1 MNPADVN
8 KNNQNGRKALKIFI
22 ILFICISIFIS
33 LYFLK
38 DNILNFL
45 GVKRPVDY
53 IPTGSDSTE
62 EVSESPFSNFV
73 PKEDE
78 TITYT
83 KLQLDNLEMA
93 LNFYTKLKSSNGDW
107 ESALEEGHALAEV
120 VSSQD
125 GTKAY
130 NLVYSKNPSLNLK
143 YNIGDAL
150 NFKPTLLNPD
160 SLTVMEGRVVR
171 FVMGGEYTDNFE
183 ENVYMLGISL
193 YLFAKKIIA
202 KTVFLSGSLF

>member
-1 MNPADVN
+1 
-8 KNNQNGRKALKIFI
+8 
-22 ILFICISIFIS
+22 
-33 LYFLK
+33 
-38 DNILNFL
+38 
-45 GVKRPVDY
+45 
-53 IPTGSDSTE
+53 
-62 EVSESPFSNFV
+62 
-73 PKEDE
+73 
-78 TITYT
+78 
-83 KLQLDNLEMA
+83 MA

-183 ENVYMLGISL
+183 ENVLHVGDKFVFICQEDNCENGVFEWVFVL
-193 YLFAKKIIA
+193 KKID
-202 KTVFLSGSLF
+202 